1 MFYRVVL
8 LAVVVLQ
15 FLACEDQSSKGSK
28 ITSAEQDTLITFNH
42 HIAPIIHQN
51 CAPCHRPG
59 EAGPFSLLTYEDVR
73 KRTKMITYVTSDGFM
88 PPWPADTTY
97 SRFANE
103 RKLSKDQISLI
114 KKWVMHGAPEGTG
127 TISPPVFLNPEYGML
142 GKPDAVVY
150 MQDSMS
156 ITGNNTDHFRLLK
169 MPFELERDTF
179 VRVIEF
185 VPGNRQLVHH
195 MNGNL
200 INYQNGKKRNV
211 MAGANIVNP
220 DTITTLGA
228 YHYMQLANDD
238 GTYPALTPSVVN
250 YLPGVQ
256 PAVYPH
262 GIGGYKI
269 SKKGAFLIQNM
280 HYGPSPV
287 DTTDLS
293 HINLYFSPVPPKRP
307 MLEIQMG
314 TLGETAVEPEFVIP
328 ANEIVSFST
337 TYHVP
342 QDISILTIN
351 PHMHLLGTRF
361 EAFAVTPS
369 ADTIPLIHIPRWDF
383 RWQYFYTFKHMLKI
397 PKGSI
402 IKAFGT
408 FDNTIANPHLPFGT
422 PRTVVQPE
430 GDMKTTDEMF
440 QFFINY
446 VPYKAGDENISL
458 EQKKL

>member
-1 MFYRVVL
+1 MFYRLILSVSVL
-8 LAVVVLQ
+8 
-15 FLACEDQSSKGSK
+15 FLIACGN
-28 ITSAEQDTLITFNH
+28 AETKNSETTTNEHDTLITFNQ

-59 EAGPFSLLTYEDVR
+59 EAGPFSLLSFEDVR
-73 KRTKMITYVTSDGFM
+73 KRTKMISYVIADGFM

-97 SRFANE
+97 SQFVNE
-103 RKLSKDQISLI
+103 RKLSSEQIALI
-114 KKWVMHGAPEGTG
+114 KKWVSQGAPQGNGSIE
-127 TISPPVFLNPEYGML
+127 PPVYLNKEYGML

-150 MQDSMS
+150 MQEPMR
-156 ITGNNTDHFRLLK
+156 ITGNNLDHFRFIK

-179 VRVIEF
+179 LRAIEF

-200 INYQNGKKRNV
+200 INYQSGKKQNV
-211 MAGANIVNP
+211 MAGANIINP
-220 DTITTLGA
+220 DTINTLGA
-228 YHYMQLANDD
+228 YYYMQLANDD
-238 GTYPALTPSVVN
+238 GSYPALTPSVVN

-256 PAVYPH
+256 PAVYPE

-293 HINLYFSPVPPKRP
+293 YINLYFSRVPPKRP

-314 TLGETAVEPEFVIP
+314 TLGETKVEPEFIIP
-328 ANEIVSFST
+328 ANEVISFST
-337 TYHVP
+337 SYSVP

-351 PHMHLLGTRF
+351 PHMHLLGTDF
-361 EAFAVTPS
+361 KAFAITPS
-369 ADTIPLIHIPRWDF
+369 LDTIPLIHIPKWDF
-383 RWQYFYTFKHMLKI
+383 RWQYFYTFKNMLKI
-397 PKGSI
+397 PKGSV

-408 FDNTIANPHLPFGT
+408 FDNTIANPQQPFST
-422 PRTVVQPE
+422 PRTVIEPA

-446 VPYKAGDENISL
+446 VPYRQGDENISL
-458 EQKKL
+458 Q

>member
-1 MFYRVVL
+1 MFYRVL
-8 LAVVVLQ
+8 LLVV
-15 FLACEDQSSKGSK
+15 FGNIIACENPSTRTSGVTNDQN
-28 ITSAEQDTLITFNH
+28 DTLITFNR

-59 EAGPFSLLTYEDVR
+59 EAGPFSLLSYEDVR
-73 KRTKMITYVTSDGFM
+73 KRTKMITYVISDGFM
-88 PPWPADTTY
+88 PPWPADTSY

-103 RKLSKDQISLI
+103 RKLSSEQIGLI
-114 KKWVMHGAPEGTG
+114 KKWVTHGAPEGSG
-127 TISPPVFLNPEYGML
+127 TIKPPVHLNAEHGMP

-150 MQDSMS
+150 MQEPMH
-156 ITGNNTDHFRLLK
+156 ITGNNSDHFRLLK

-179 VRVIEF
+179 VRAIEF

-200 INYQNGKKRNV
+200 INYQPGKKRNV
-211 MAGANIVNP
+211 LAGATIIDP
-220 DTITTLGA
+220 DTIHTFGA

-238 GTYPALTPSVVN
+238 GSYPALTPSVVN

-256 PAVYPH
+256 PAVYPN

-269 SKKGAFLIQNM
+269 SKKGVFLIQNM
-280 HYGPSPV
+280 HYGPSPI

-314 TLGETAVEPEFVIP
+314 TLGETEVEPEFIIP

-337 TYHVP
+337 TYQVT

-361 EAFAVTPS
+361 EALAITPDS
-369 ADTIPLIHIPRWDF
+369 DTIPLIHISKWDF

-397 PKGSI
+397 PKGSV

-408 FDNTIANPHLPFGT
+408 FDNTMANPHQPFGT
-422 PRTVVQPE
+422 PRTVIQPK

-446 VPYKAGDENISL
+446 VPYQPGDENISL
-458 EQKKL
+458 E

>member
-8 LAVVVLQ
+8 LIFVV
-15 FLACEDQSSKGSK
+15 FLAACGNQASN
-28 ITSAEQDTLITFNH
+28 TAEVTNEQNDTLITFNQ
-42 HIAPIIHQN
+42 HIAPIVHQN

-73 KRTKMITYVTSDGFM
+73 KRTKMITYVITDGFM

-103 RKLSKDQISLI
+103 RKLSSEQIALI
-114 KKWVMHGAPEGTG
+114 KKWVLHGAPKGAG
-127 TISPPVFLNPEYGML
+127 TIEPPVSINSEHGML

-150 MQDSMS
+150 MQEPMH
-156 ITGNNTDHFRLLK
+156 ITGNNLDHFRLIK

-179 VRVIEF
+179 LRAIEF

-200 INYQNGKKRNV
+200 INYQSGKKRNV
-211 MAGANIVNP
+211 MAGASIVNP
-220 DTITTLGA
+220 DTINTLGA
-228 YHYMQLANDD
+228 YYYLQLANDD
-238 GTYPALTPSVVN
+238 GSYPALTPSVVN

-256 PAVYPH
+256 PAVYPN

-314 TLGETAVEPEFVIP
+314 TLGETEVEPEFIIP
-328 ANEIVSFST
+328 ANKVVSFST

-342 QDISILTIN
+342 QHISILTIN

-361 EAFAVTPS
+361 EAFAITPA
-369 ADTIPLIHIPRWDF
+369 ADTIPLIHIARWDF
-383 RWQYFYTFKHMLKI
+383 RWQYFYTFKNMLKI
-397 PKGSI
+397 PKGSVI
-402 IKAFGT
+402 MAFGT
-408 FDNTIANPHLPFGT
+408 FDNTIANPHQPFDT
-422 PRTVVQPE
+422 PRTVIEPA

-446 VPYKAGDENISL
+446 VPYQPGDENISL